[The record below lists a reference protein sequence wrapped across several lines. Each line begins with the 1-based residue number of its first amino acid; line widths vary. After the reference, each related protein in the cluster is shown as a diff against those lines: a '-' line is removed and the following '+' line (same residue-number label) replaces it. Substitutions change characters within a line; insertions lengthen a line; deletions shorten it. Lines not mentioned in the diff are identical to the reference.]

1 MGNSVPCNVDYSEAG
16 SSFNQTSSMINIG
29 KMVDS
34 KINSS
39 EILMV
44 SKRTC
49 PACKRAKQLFTELY
63 QELGVWPTIVELDQ
77 YDRPTMGK
85 IVDYLQTKTG
95 IRTVPQIF
103 FQGTFVGGNDDV
115 QRLRKQ
121 RALIKKYNTSKGKN
135 VGLANNNI
143 IRLSPVFNYTMPKR
157 IRTQPVLLQP
167 TQIKQ
172 YMANTGFNSVPVMR
186 DTMSSFSL
194 SPPSVVVPQQ
204 SQVFA
209 TNIRP
214 RPIQRQ
220 RTAPVHEEKEQ
231 TVSLNSRTMWSPTI
245 RTPTIRTPTIRTRH
259 TRSMSTPLPMYNS
272 RYNFGNSTPT
282 SEYKAVTR
290 ADSIRTTVEPYRGRR
305 HSPPMHPVLQN
316 ALSAP
321 VVEEVIELPPVSEE
335 VYLAAPTGDDGEIW
349 EYSSSSETVDEFDN
363 PNTNTQFGEEVEEI
377 IDENVKFTQG
387 F

>member
-1 MGNSVPCNVDYSEAG
+1 
-16 SSFNQTSSMINIG
+16 
-29 KMVDS
+29 
-34 KINSS
+34 
-39 EILMV
+39 
-44 SKRTC
+44 
-49 PACKRAKQLFTELY
+49 
-63 QELGVWPTIVELDQ
+63 VELDDYHPQ
-77 YDRPTMGK
+77 IYSK
-85 IVDYLQTKTG
+85 IMDYLQTKTG

-143 IRLSPVFNYTMPKR
+143 IRLSPVFNYTIPKR

-231 TVSLNSRTMWSPTI
+231 IVSLNSRTIWS
-245 RTPTIRTPTIRTRH
+245 PTIRTPTIRTRH

-290 ADSIRTTVEPYRGRR
+290 ADSIRSTVEPYRGRR
-305 HSPPMHPVLQN
+305 HSPPMRPVLQN
-316 ALSAP
+316 VLSAP

-335 VYLAAPTGDDGEIW
+335 VYLAAPTGDDAEIW
-349 EYSSSSETVDEFDN
+349 EYTSSSETDDEFDN
-363 PNTNTQFGEEVEEI
+363 PNMNTQFGEEVEEI
-377 IDENVKFTQG
+377 IDENAKFTQG